1 MTLVLFVNQKG
12 LFRIYKLISKGNPA
26 QFHSKMAKWVLGIDN
41 LFFMHNILSKIEV
54 GKGGNYL
61 KHPVGGLADSRVF
74 RSAAAGYDDDEVCVA
89 NCRGLCTQ
97 TLTSFAS

>member
-1 MTLVLFVNQKG
+1 
-12 LFRIYKLISKGNPA
+12 
-26 QFHSKMAKWVLGIDN
+26 MAKWLVLIDH
-41 LFFMHNILSKIEV
+41 LFFMHNILSKIGV